1 MGAPPTKFPSGFDT
15 SRVWSPAG
23 GWFADPKA
31 WKRNTA
37 IGFLAAG
44 AAAVAIFSYSRK
56 VEVRA
61 RRRPRSSPLSARVA
75 ARRATATFSSN
86 RSRRRAR
93 SIDRRGGFRTS
104 ERLAA
109 LFRPPIHPSSREWR
123 RLSSDRRDDASLVR
137 LLFSRS
143 NARCRRRDGSRARRG
158 ATTSRRTRRRSERAS
173 VDRRGR
179 ARILVARPSHHA
191 PSVAIRGG
199 RRVIVII
206 FTLSIASKS
215 SSNAANTTRSTCSAR
230 APRAPPPSAAAPP
243 PRSRAAAARAAPPSV
258 STAPP
263 LSSPRKTRPRPPSSA
278 SFGANVGVEL
288 KGVRSGVER
297 RRGRGLKARDPGRR
311 DAPGKVLKDRRSPRR
326 RGRTGTSV
334 T

>member
-44 AAAVAIFSYSRK
+44 AAAVAIFSHSRK

-109 LFRPPIHPSSREWR
+109 LFRPPIPSVHPRANGVVSPLTDATTP
-123 RLSSDRRDDASLVR
+123 LSSVSSSLAATPAVADATDPEPGVVR
-137 LLFSRS
+137 QLP
-143 NARCRRRDGSRARRG
+143 G
-158 ATTSRRTRRRSERAS
+158 
-173 VDRRGR
+173 GR
-179 ARILVARPSHHA
+179 AEEV
-191 PSVAIRGG
+191 
-199 RRVIVII
+199 
-206 FTLSIASKS
+206 
-215 SSNAANTTRSTCSAR
+215 SAR
-230 APRAPPPSAAAPP
+230 ASIVADARGSSSRALLIARRQSPSAAG
-243 PRSRAAAARAAPPSV
+243 
-258 STAPP
+258 
-263 LSSPRKTRPRPPSSA
+263 
-278 SFGANVGVEL
+278 GA
-288 KGVRSGVER
+288 
-297 RRGRGLKARDPGRR
+297 
-311 DAPGKVLKDRRSPRR
+311 
-326 RGRTGTSV
+326 
-334 T
+334 